1 VLKLN
6 LIMKKTLKIIA
17 LLIVFALAYAV
28 YTNYPKL
35 NIISGYAAKNM
46 NSSVF
51 LANRTTEITTNEDNN
66 FTPINQATIE
76 VNTDS
81 KSVEASAF
89 GLLKRKAIYREG
101 LGAVLLTKGYD
112 ENTTYLVPKRTKT
125 NTNRPYPYG
134 DLPQKDTLFAEID
147 YKNLKAVVDSAFT
160 NNQIKKTRSV
170 LVLYKDQILA
180 EEYADGFDENSLLQ
194 GWSMTKSITAT
205 IYGILQKQG
214 KLNINDNA
222 KIDAWKNDERA
233 NITIND
239 LLHMNSGLAWQEVY
253 EGISDVTKMLF
264 LAENMAKAQEEKQ
277 LIGKPNESWNYSS
290 GTSNLLSGM
299 LRKYFD
305 SHQDYLDFWYS
316 SLIDKIGMH
325 SMVIEADLAGNYV
338 GSSYS
343 WATTR
348 DWAKFGLLYLHKG
361 NWNGEQLFDE
371 SWVDYVKTP
380 TETSKGVY
388 GGHFWLNAGGKYPDA
403 PKDIY
408 SANGF
413 QGQRVF
419 IIPSKGLVVVRMGLV
434 GDSGFDF
441 NLFLKE
447 ITDCVE

>member
-1 VLKLN
+1 
-6 LIMKKTLKIIA
+6 
-17 LLIVFALAYAV
+17 
-28 YTNYPKL
+28 
-35 NIISGYAAKNM
+35 
-46 NSSVF
+46 
-51 LANRTTEITTNEDNN
+51 
-66 FTPINQATIE
+66 
-76 VNTDS
+76 
-81 KSVEASAF
+81 
-89 GLLKRKAIYREG
+89 
-101 LGAVLLTKGYD
+101 
-112 ENTTYLVPKRTKT
+112 
-125 NTNRPYPYG
+125 
-134 DLPQKDTLFAEID
+134 QKDTLFAEID